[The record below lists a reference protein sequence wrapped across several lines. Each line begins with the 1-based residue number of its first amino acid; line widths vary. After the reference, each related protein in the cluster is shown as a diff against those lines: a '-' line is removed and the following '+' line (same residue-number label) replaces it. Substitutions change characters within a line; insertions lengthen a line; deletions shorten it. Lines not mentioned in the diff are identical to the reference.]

1 MSRDEDR
8 VDMKTLVD
16 IRLGDDLQELEPTL
30 NGKQFR
36 VLHTRNDLPISVT
49 YEDETAEEVMTIRV
63 LMSGD
68 SSDPGEIKL
77 ELTSESDLMFCYR
90 MRCTEQTFISLSN
103 EN

>member
-1 MSRDEDR
+1 MSRDEEK

-16 IRLGDDLQELEPTL
+16 IRLGEDLQELEPTL
-30 NGKQFR
+30 NGRQYR
-36 VLHTRNDLPISVT
+36 VLHTREDTPISVT
-49 YEDETAEEVMTIRV
+49 YEDQTTEEMMCIR
-63 LMSGD
+63 LFMSGD

-90 MRCTEQTFISLSN
+90 MLCTEQNYISLSN